1 MPVRLAITEPEALEA
16 AIGVVEEQRVKL
28 RPSVTVAT
36 AAHDLSC
43 DESTVRALLRAG
55 DLEGHRIGKGL
66 CRKKSG
72 KKVEPRGVRVFIDSI
87 AAYQRR
93 HATGDPASAD
103 AGEDDDAPPTPAPR
117 RRRALTGP
125 QAEAIAF
132 LQRRGVIP
140 QAGRR

>member
-1 MPVRLAITEPEALEA
+1 MPARLAITEPQTLEDA
-16 AIGVVEEQRVKL
+16 RVVVEEQRVTL
-28 RPSVTVAT
+28 RPSVTVAK

-55 DLEGHRIGKGL
+55 DLEGHRIGKGM

-72 KKVEPRGVRVFIDSI
+72 KKIDPRGVRVFIDSI

-93 HATGDPASAD
+93 HTLRDSE
-103 AGEDDDAPPTPAPR
+103 AGEVDGVAPPPQR

-132 LQRRGVIP
+132 LQKRGVIP